1 MRKKNHFNFLASLAM
16 IAGGMLPVS
25 ASVYDAHSVIINIGV
40 FSGENF
46 NYTYL
51 GDTRL
56 GYQIWGWIKNT
67 TSSTYPYWKI
77 DNGPNLSREDPFSRG
92 CNYHI
97 DNDYSSSYVRET
109 SSYTNDSYF
118 LKVNSQTSANV
129 IYCAIGADI
138 SSKASDFYV
147 QGEGEAFLQP
157 YTYEGSY
164 YKLRIAYNI
173 SGPSDALFKDGKI
186 EVSYDEGSTWSQVG
200 KYAEM
205 SSSFNAT
212 VPWDKTKVRYRLT
225 TYPQDR
231 YRSVVEG
238 GCWTYTTEDWPL
250 EPTGISCGIDKAPT
264 ADELKSSYNAE
275 IGTFIPEITWSTS
288 ENMTQAFKSVGL
300 YYSYDNGNNWILT
313 KTVMSAKGTVS
324 ISVEPGHTS
333 YMFRIVE
340 TPCDA
345 LADIDAFKPSNTAQ
359 GIEVSYNPA
368 IDSIT
373 LAGKV
378 TDGYNEKDNTYT
390 HTVKV
395 AVNPDLHMTMKD
407 TDRGYIN
414 YSTDGGKTWSDN
426 IPVSFDALTGEA
438 TITVPVKDSYMYRFS
453 ANSYVDGTATAVT
466 ATSKVYTA
474 DGSSGIDTVG
484 SDSTGDNSPVD
495 VYNLAGNL
503 VARQILLSKASDIL
517 GNGIYVV
524 KGKVIV
530 INK

>member
-1 MRKKNHFNFLASLAM
+1 MRKKNYFNFLASLAM
-16 IAGGMLPVS
+16 IAGGMLPAS
-25 ASVYDAHSVIINIGV
+25 ASVYDAKSVIINTGAG
-40 FSGENF
+40 SGENF

-51 GDTRL
+51 GDSRL

-67 TSSTYPYWKI
+67 EKGVYTYWKI
-77 DNGPNLSREDPFSRG
+77 DNGPKLSQSGKFSRG
-92 CNYHI
+92 YNYHI
-97 DNDYSSSYVRET
+97 DNDYT
-109 SSYTNDSYF
+109 SAYFRDISEAKNESYF

-129 IYCAIGADI
+129 IYCNIGADI
-138 SSKASDFYV
+138 SSEASDFYV
-147 QGEGEAFLQP
+147 KGLGEAFLQP

-186 EVSYDEGSTWSQVG
+186 EVSYDEGSTWSPVG
-200 KYAEM
+200 NYTEM
-205 SSSFNAT
+205 SSSFEAI

-225 TYPQDR
+225 SYPQDC

-238 GCWTYTTEDWPL
+238 GCWTYTTDDWPL

-288 ENMTQAFKSVGL
+288 ENMTQAFKSVGI
-300 YYSYDNGNNWILT
+300 YYSCDNGNNWTLA
-313 KTVMSAKGTVS
+313 KTVLTATGTES

-345 LADIDAFKPSNTAQ
+345 LADIDAFKPSNTAP
-359 GIEVSYNPA
+359 GIEVSYSPA

-378 TDGYNEKDNTYT
+378 TDGYNEKDDTYT

-407 TDRGYIN
+407 TDKGYIN
-414 YSTDGGKTWSDN
+414 YSTDGGETWSDN
-426 IPVSFDALTGEA
+426 IPVELDSLTAEA
-438 TITVPVKDSYMYRFS
+438 TITVPAKDSYMYRFS

-474 DGSSGIDTVG
+474 DGSSGIDTVD
-484 SDSTGDNSPVD
+484 SDNTGDNSPVD
-495 VYNLAGNL
+495 VYNLAGSL